1 MKIITTQFG
10 NRSSYFTSAQPSRL
24 LSLRDRLEWLLNWL
38 GGVDHHTFSI
48 AEKLISRNLPHGIK
62 VPQASAVQLGRA
74 TKAAL
79 EGHNDR
85 AEEIVGFVFASLKSH
100 DGEKGGA
107 VVGYIVSAL
116 GAQSVAKIV
125 RIAVR
130 ARPSLASTIASTA
143 ATLVPEKAAEITSAV
158 ESVVIKVPL

>member
-1 MKIITTQFG
+1 MKIITTQLS

-24 LSLRDRLEWLLNWL
+24 LSMRDRLEWLLNWL

-48 AEKLISRNLPHGIK
+48 AEKLISRNLPQGIK
-62 VPQASAVQLGRA
+62 VPQASAVQLGQA

-85 AEEIVGFVFASLKSH
+85 AEEIVRFVFASLKSH
-100 DGEKGGA
+100 DGEKGEA

-130 ARPSLASTIASTA
+130 ARPSLASTIARTA
-143 ATLVPEKAAEITSAV
+143 ATLVPEKAAEITSAI
-158 ESVVIKVPL
+158 ESVVITVPL